1 MTNNNT
7 GLYIH
12 IPFCVQKCGY
22 CDFYSCDDKFYYI
35 DDYIEAAIKELKY
48 YKNKYDIEFSTL
60 FIGGGTPTVLTEK
73 QLDSLFTGIYSL
85 YPKKN
90 FKEITIEANPETITD
105 KTAKVLAA
113 NVNRVSMGAQSFDDN
128 ILKTLGRVHNSVKIK
143 EAFALLREN
152 NINNI
157 NLDLMYGIPGQ
168 NVSMVIS
175 DIEEASSMG
184 AEHISFYMFTPYPE
198 TPIGK
203 LIESGGLKLPSDD
216 DITDMFITGAG
227 FLEGNDY
234 KQYEIANFC
243 KDGKEC
249 IHNLNYWDSGK
260 YIGIGTAA
268 ASYFDGLRYVNL
280 KNIEDYIKQLK
291 KNDDPAETSEK
302 ITPDM
307 ELKEF
312 IMLKLRTVAGINKAD
327 FKERFGYDF
336 DGRFG
341 KIIERPLKGGLLTDN
356 PEVIAL
362 TRKGMMV
369 SNTVIALFF

>member
-1 MTNNNT
+1 
-7 GLYIH
+7 
-12 IPFCVQKCGY
+12 
-22 CDFYSCDDKFYYI
+22 
-35 DDYIEAAIKELKY
+35 
-48 YKNKYDIEFSTL
+48 
-60 FIGGGTPTVLTEK
+60 
-73 QLDSLFTGIYSL
+73 
-85 YPKKN
+85 
-90 FKEITIEANPETITD
+90 
-105 KTAKVLAA
+105 
-113 NVNRVSMGAQSFDDN
+113 MGAQSFDDN
-128 ILKTLGRVHNSVKIK
+128 ILKTLGRVHNAEKIK
-143 EAFALLREN
+143 EAFTLLREN
-152 NINNI
+152 NITNI

-175 DIEEASSMG
+175 DIEEASSIG

-243 KDGKEC
+243 KPGKEC
-249 IHNLNYWDSGK
+249 VHNLNYWDSGK
-260 YIGIGTAA
+260 YIGVGAAA

-280 KNIEDYIKQLK
+280 KNIENYIKQLK

-312 IMLKLRTVAGINKAD
+312 IMLKLRTVQGINKAILRKD
-327 FKERFGYDF
+327 LVMILTGLVRVLE
-336 DGRFG
+336 
-341 KIIERPLKGGLLTDN
+341 PLKAGFNNSADT
-356 PEVIAL
+356 IAL
-362 TRKGMMV
+362 QERHAGFQYRNCPVFNYIKGA
-369 SNTVIALFF
+369 SWTKKKRCL

>member
-7 GLYIH
+7 GLYVH

-22 CDFYSCDDKFYYI
+22 CDFYSCDDKFYLI
-35 DDYIEAAIKELKY
+35 DDYTEAVIKELKY
-48 YKNKYDIEFSTL
+48 YKNKYEIEFSTL
-60 FIGGGTPTVLTEK
+60 FIGGGTPTVLAEK
-73 QLDSLFTGIYSL
+73 QLDALFTGIYSL

-90 FKEITIEANPETITD
+90 FKEITIEANPETITE

-128 ILKTLGRVHNSVKIK
+128 ILKTLGRVHNAEKIK
-143 EAFALLREN
+143 EAFAVLREN
-152 NINNI
+152 NISNI

-184 AEHISFYMFTPYPE
+184 AEHISFYMFTPYPD
-198 TPIGK
+198 TPAGK
-203 LIESGGLKLPSDD
+203 LIESGGLKMPPDE
-216 DITDMFITGAG
+216 DITDIFITGAG

-234 KQYEIANFC
+234 MQYEIANFC
-243 KDGKEC
+243 KPGREC
-249 IHNLNYWDSGK
+249 VHNLNYWDCGK
-260 YIGIGTAA
+260 YIGIGAAA

-291 KNDDPAETSEK
+291 KNDDPAKTSEK

-312 IMLKLRTVAGINKAD
+312 IMLKLRTVQGINKAD
-327 FKERFGYDF
+327 FRERFGYDF

-341 KIIERPLKGGLLTDN
+341 KIIERPLKGGLLTDSADA
-356 PEVIAL
+356 IAL